1 MTKLQKQLSKFIE
14 NYKFEL
20 SRTVLD
26 LNTHKVHNIIKIIR
40 STILNK
46 KKIFTCGNGGSASV
60 SNHFLCDF
68 NKGVKHFSKKKI
80 QPKVISLSNSIENI
94 TAIANDENF
103 NEIFK
108 NQLENYL
115 EKGDL
120 LIAFS
125 CSGNSKNIINALKF
139 AKKKRCKT
147 ILITGFKKSVKHTD
161 IHLNVNV
168 KNYGISEDVFQSI
181 MHISSQFLK
190 IEFNKRGSR
199 EYL

>member
-14 NYKFEL
+14 DYKFEL
-20 SRTVLD
+20 SKTVLD

-147 ILITGFKKSVKHTD
+147 ILITGFKKSVKYTD